1 MNLLE
6 SLRSRRRLFDCLAAL
21 ACVLMLG
28 YAYFLQ
34 FHRGLEPCP
43 LCIFQRIAIAAL
55 ALAFVLA
62 AIPPAAWR
70 GLRRVATVLVVLAA
84 GAGVAVA
91 ARHLY
96 IQSLPPGQVPVCGA
110 TLDYMWEVF
119 PAMDVLRKVLTGS
132 GECARIDW
140 TFLGLAMPAWVMICA
155 VVLGVS
161 GVLVN
166 WPARRR

>member
-1 MNLLE
+1 MKLLE
-6 SLRSRRRLFDCLAAL
+6 TLRGRRRLFDCIAAL

-34 FHRGLEPCP
+34 FHRGLQPCP

-55 ALAFVLA
+55 ALAFLLA
-62 AIPPAAWR
+62 AIPPEAWR
-70 GLRRVATVLVVLAA
+70 GLRRAAAVLVGLAA
-84 GAGVAVA
+84 AAGIGVA

-96 IQSLPPGQVPVCGA
+96 IQSLPPGKVPVCGA

-132 GECARIDW
+132 GECAEVNW
-140 TFLGLAMPAWVMICA
+140 TFLGFSMPEWTLLCF
-155 VVLGVS
+155 VLLGI
-161 GVLVN
+161 GALV
-166 WPARRR
+166 AGFRRRP